1 MAPRTNRRQQAQNA
15 ANPNAA
21 REITGPRSAL
31 TSFLREQGITG
42 PGAVPNYSR
51 RSARGAAA
59 AAATTT
65 STSTPGSASGA
76 ATPTSESTSAAALGD
91 DEDEDTSMTT
101 ESPIA
106 STSSKMLVASGSGSK
121 RKSNTV
127 SVAALKKKKQEAEK
141 HGDSPFDLAHQ
152 PQIVPKKGK
161 YEHRTPGMISICA
174 DCGKRFTVTKYTA
187 SNPHGSGLLCSPC
200 TSESIEDRAANPL
213 KPVAKK
219 VVKKRQK
226 VVEETQFRPI
236 KTLQQT
242 VIDVIG
248 NHIDDVEALGDIGAK
263 NLDRIA
269 KIVCKNRALTGQNL
283 SLFLEI
289 DHTEL
294 SLYDCTKIEDHH
306 LASIATFCPRLER
319 IKLNL
324 CGRLD
329 DSVLDA
335 WAKGFKNLK
344 SLNLYAPYLVTNTK
358 WREYLSTFGTGRG
371 QHQLEGFCI
380 RQSARFDD
388 ECIKVLVERNPQLQ
402 QLQLSE
408 IGKLN
413 DTSLALLH
421 PLKHLTSLDLSRSG
435 TPQGTTLTD
444 DGVVALLEN
453 VGEQLVTLVLDE
465 NALLT
470 DRTLLEGIK
479 IHCPN
484 LRVLSLKLLSN
495 IQSKGLEALFLDWVN
510 TGLTHLNLHRVLLLE
525 NEAIQAVLDHSGA
538 SLKHL
543 DLHSVDEI
551 EDFVLNEVADKAPN
565 LEVLDLS
572 FVRSCDNFVVK
583 KVLDQCRKLE
593 NLFVHGCNRVTE
605 DCPSRKGCSIRGLEN
620 CIAVE
625 L

>member
-1 MAPRTNRRQQAQNA
+1 MAPRTNRHQQAQNA

-31 TSFLREQGITG
+31 TSFLHEQGITG

-51 RSARGAAA
+51 RSARD
-59 AAATTT
+59 AAATAAATP
-65 STSTPGSASGA
+65 STPGSTSGA
-76 ATPTSESTSAAALGD
+76 ATPASGPTSAAAMGD
-91 DEDEDTSMTT
+91 DEDEEDTSMTT
-101 ESPIA
+101 ESPVA
-106 STSSKMLVASGSGSK
+106 STSSTILIASGSGSK

-127 SVAALKKKKQEAEK
+127 SAAALKKKKKQEAEK

-152 PQIVPKKGK
+152 PQVIPKKGK
-161 YEHRTPGMISICA
+161 YENRTPGMISICA

-200 TSESIEDRAANPL
+200 TSESIEDRAANTFKAAP
-213 KPVAKK
+213 KK

-226 VVEETQFRPI
+226 VVDETQFRPI

-248 NHIDDVEALGDIGAK
+248 NHIDDVEALGAVGAK

-283 SLFLEI
+283 TLFLEI
-289 DHTEL
+289 DHAEL

-319 IKLNL
+319 ITLNL

-358 WREYLSTFGTGRG
+358 WREYLATFGTGRG
-371 QHQLEGFCI
+371 QHQLEGFGI

-388 ECIKVLVERNPQLQ
+388 ECINVLVERNPQLQ
-402 QLQLSE
+402 HLQLSE

-413 DTSLALLH
+413 DASLALLH

-453 VGEQLVTLVLDE
+453 VGEQLVTLILDE
-465 NALLT
+465 NPLLT

-525 NEAIQAVLDHSGA
+525 NEAIQAVLNHSGH
-538 SLKHL
+538 SLKNL

-551 EDFVLNEVADKAPN
+551 EDFILNEVADKAPN

-572 FVRSCDNFVVK
+572 YVRSCDNFVVK
-583 KVLDQCRKLE
+583 KILDRCGKLE
-593 NLFVHGCNRVTE
+593 KLFVHGCNRVTE

-620 CIAVE
+620 CPAVE